1 MTVESYLKGWH
12 SDRVASE
19 VLKICA
25 SMDDLEDMQI
35 VRQLWADREFLM
47 LRLRIVAE
55 GLEGLEELGNSRE
68 EVAKWAREGY
78 KEVT

>member
-1 MTVESYLKGWH
+1 
-12 SDRVASE
+12 
-19 VLKICA
+19 
-25 SMDDLEDMQI
+25 MDDLEDMQI

>member
-1 MTVESYLKGWH
+1 VTVKSYLKGWD
-12 SDRVASE
+12 SERVAGK

-55 GLEGLEELGNSRE
+55 GLESEEHHDPAA
-68 EVAKWAREGY
+68 VAKWAREGY
-78 KEVT
+78 EEVL